1 MNIPLA
7 DSALFHYVRH
17 RARREPIQPLE
28 SLRLP
33 AIRRALVVLTTGMGD
48 AILSTPVLPALRR
61 AMPQADIRLFCRS
74 AWTPLFRADADLD
87 GVIPYHGKYR
97 HLFATL
103 RKLQAFSPELAVIL
117 HGNDPDVLPLCYLAG
132 SRHMVRIP
140 TTGTR
145 YGFLLSN
152 LSRDADRAT
161 VPGRHYVEN
170 RLRILDTLGV
180 PPASGV
186 PRICIDE
193 ATRQR
198 VAARLSADLGGRPYW
213 VLHVYAADAYKV
225 WPTTSARRLL
235 ERARSALPQ
244 YSIVLTGSAGDRERL
259 EQLSAGIPEVHNY
272 AGSLDVAETG
282 ALLAGAACVVAPDTG
297 VAHLAAAVG
306 APVIGLYAPTHA
318 SLIGPRAEAR
328 RVTVIQKPQTCT
340 PCVEK
345 QCPYTPD
352 NCMNQISVDEVYD
365 ALARV
370 LH

>member
-1 MNIPLA
+1 MNIPFA
-7 DSALFHYVRH
+7 DSALFHYVRY
-17 RARREPIQPLE
+17 RARRKPIQSLD

-61 AMPQADIRLFCRS
+61 AMPLADIRLFCRS
-74 AWTPLFRADADLD
+74 AWTPLFRADADLN

-97 HLFATL
+97 RFFSTL
-103 RKLQAFSPELAVIL
+103 RRLRAFAPELAVIL
-117 HGNDPDVLPLCYLAG
+117 HGNDPDILPLCYLAG

-152 LSRDADRAT
+152 LSRDVDRAT
-161 VPGRHYVEN
+161 VPGWHYVEN

-180 PPASGV
+180 AAAAGN
-186 PRICIDE
+186 PRIHLDE
-193 ATRQR
+193 PTRQR
-198 VAARLSADLGGRPYW
+198 VAARLSTDLGDHPYW

-225 WPTTSARRLL
+225 WPSASARRLL
-235 ERARSALPQ
+235 ERARSALPK

-259 EQLSAGIPEVHNY
+259 EQLSVGLSGVHNY
-272 AGSLDVAETG
+272 AGRLDVAETG
-282 ALLAGAACVVAPDTG
+282 ALLAGAGCVVAPDTG

-352 NCMNQISVDEVYD
+352 NCMNQIAVDEVYD

-370 LH
+370 VH

>member
-1 MNIPLA
+1 MNIPFA
-7 DSALFHYVRH
+7 DSALFNYVRY
-17 RARREPIQPLE
+17 RARGEPIQSLE

-61 AMPQADIRLFCRS
+61 AMPQAELRMFCRR
-74 AWTPLFRADADLD
+74 AWTPLFRADADLN

-97 HLFATL
+97 RFFGTL
-103 RKLQAFSPELAVIL
+103 RKLRAFSPELAVVL
-117 HGNDPDVLPLCYLAG
+117 HGNDPDILPLCYLAG

-140 TTGTR
+140 TAGTR

-161 VPGRHYVEN
+161 VPGWHYIEN

-186 PRICIDE
+186 PRIHLDE
-193 ATRQR
+193 PTRHR

-225 WPTTSARRLL
+225 WPPARARQLL
-235 ERARSALPQ
+235 ERALSRLPRF
-244 YSIVLTGSAGDRERL
+244 STVLTGGAGDRKRL
-259 EQLSAGIPEVHNY
+259 EQLSAGMSGVHNY
-272 AGSLDVAETG
+272 AGTLDLAETG

-306 APVIGLYAPTHA
+306 ATVIGLYAPTHA
-318 SLIGPRAEAR
+318 SLIGPRAGAR
-328 RVTVIQKPQTCT
+328 AVTVIQKSQTCT

-345 QCPYTPD
+345 RCPYTPD
-352 NCMNQISVDEVYD
+352 NCMNQVAVDEVYD